1 MYNSQAESV
10 KEWLQA
16 YRANDEY
23 IDRKLDELRVLKA
36 KMMNPG
42 AQELSDMPR
51 APSKQTDKMADYVI
65 RVEKLEIA
73 IQNAVNVQ
81 EECRKT
87 IEQLLVLL
95 DKPEECRII
104 KYRYLF
110 GMDWND
116 VMDRLYRMEEEYTV
130 KMEAYRRRMY
140 RCHEDA
146 LYKMAKGWS
155 GNGESV

>member
-1 MYNSQAESV
+1 MYKSQVDAV

-23 IDRKLDELRVLKA
+23 IDRKLDELRVLRA

-51 APSKQTDKMADYVI
+51 APSKQMDKMADYVI
-65 RVEKLEIA
+65 RAEKLEIS
-73 IQNAVNVQ
+73 IQNAVDVQ
-81 EECRKT
+81 EECRKA
-87 IEQLLVLL
+87 IESLLELL
-95 DKPEECRII
+95 DKPEESMII

-110 GMDWND
+110 GMEWND
-116 VMDRLYRMEEEYTV
+116 VMDRLYQKEEEYKQ

-146 LYKMAKGWS
+146 LYKMARGWS
-155 GNGESV
+155 GNGESL